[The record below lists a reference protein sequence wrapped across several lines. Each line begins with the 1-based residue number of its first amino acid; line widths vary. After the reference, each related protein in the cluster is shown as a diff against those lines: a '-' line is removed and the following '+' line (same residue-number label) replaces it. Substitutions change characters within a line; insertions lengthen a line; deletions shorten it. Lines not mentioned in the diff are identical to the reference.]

1 MTAGRYVVET
11 DVISETARSRPDAA
25 VMRWLAREE
34 SIALAA
40 TTVYELARGVEAK
53 PASRKKEFLGAWLAR
68 ALASGLHVIAFDRDA
83 ALVAAQVER
92 EARRRGRSI
101 AAHDLFILASARTS
115 GLAVATRN
123 VAHFRGHGVTIF
135 DAFTDTYAT

>member
-1 MTAGRYVVET
+1 MTASRYVVDT
-11 DVISETARSRPDAA
+11 DVISETARPRPDVA
-25 VMRWLAREE
+25 VMQWFAREE

-40 TTVYELARGVEAK
+40 ITVYELARGVEAK
-53 PASRKKEFLGAWLAR
+53 PSGRKKEFLTAWLAR
-68 ALASGLHVIAFDRDA
+68 VLASGLDVIAFDREA
-83 ALVAAQVER
+83 ALLAAHVER

-101 AAHDLFILASARTS
+101 ASHDLFILASARAR

-135 DAFTDTYAT
+135 DPFTGAYAT